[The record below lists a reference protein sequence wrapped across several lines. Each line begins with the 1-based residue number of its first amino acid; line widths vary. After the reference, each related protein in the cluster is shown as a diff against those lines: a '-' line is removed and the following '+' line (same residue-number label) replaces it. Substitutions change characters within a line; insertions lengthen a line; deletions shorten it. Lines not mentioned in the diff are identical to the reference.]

1 MFENPSPMS
10 NVFTY
15 SIGKKL
21 IVALAGIFLILFLL
35 VHLGINI
42 TLILFKTTK
51 TFNIAAHFMGTNIL
65 IKIIEIVLFGGILLH
80 ILYTLIV
87 QVQNWLARPVRYRIP
102 NFAQLSFFSRFQI
115 HTAAIIFVFIV
126 IHMVNFYFKNRFGQT
141 EEITYDGIK
150 YISDLGALVIEKFK
164 LSGFV
169 ILYISCFV
177 FLLFHLLHGFQSA
190 FQTLGLNHK
199 SYTPFIKA
207 IGVIYS
213 VFVFAGF
220 TSIPLVIY
228 FTR

>member
-1 MFENPSPMS
+1 MANI
-10 NVFTY
+10 FTY

-51 TFNIAAHFMGTNIL
+51 TFNIAAHFMGTNIV
-65 IKIIEIVLFGGILLH
+65 IKVIEIVLFGGIILHLL
-80 ILYTLIV
+80 YALII
-87 QVQNWLARPVRYRIP
+87 QTQNWLARPIRYRIY
-102 NFAQLSFFSRFQI
+102 NLSQLSFFSKFQI
-115 HTAAIIFVFIV
+115 HTAAIILTFMV
-126 IHMVNFYFKNRFGQT
+126 IHLANFYFKNRFGHTQ
-141 EEITYDGIK
+141 EITYDGIK
-150 YISDLGALVIEKFK
+150 YISDLGTLVVDKFRI
-164 LSGFV
+164 SGFV
-169 ILYISCFV
+169 ILYNACFV

-207 IGVIYS
+207 LGVTYS